1 MGEKQGCALSVMLAA
16 VLAFGI
22 ASPVSAS
29 LPTSPETTPPISA
42 ASQLLDAV
50 PPALPSPFAASLEMP
65 SLSPGAR
72 ICWPR
77 TPTGPRSYFG
87 ARYYRAS
94 HGRFTAVDPVYTWRE
109 NLVDPQRWNRYA
121 YGRNNPLRYVDP
133 DGRETRLQVQLS
145 PLQARFLA
153 RPAPLPPGATG
164 WQKALHALAVMG
176 WALNPGGIMPAPAV
190 MAIPEAAV
198 AGAAATAGSEAAQGG
213 ARGVGFLVTEGGDAI
228 PVPRGATGP
237 VPVVNPGGKTTGFAF
252 TEGSGGPGLD
262 PKVTGVRV
270 MDPVPPRGASPGYPN
285 GYVAFENA
293 AGQGV
298 NPATGRTV
306 PNADPTRHV
315 PLSPKP
321 ER

>member
-87 ARYYRAS
+87 ARYYQAKLA
-94 HGRFTAVDPVYTWRE
+94 RFTTVDPVYTWRE

-133 DGRETRLQVQLS
+133 DGRAVVKVNVPPPPRSSNYLLHSLYQLWID
-145 PLQARFLA
+145 FVYLA
-153 RPAPLPPGATG
+153 PPAGVLTISEGSVVRGVTPFQTG
-164 WQKALHALAVMG
+164 KFKDLKRWSLSRDGLDIDHQ
-176 WALNPGGIMPAPAV
+176 PSR
-190 MAIPEAAV
+190 AAML
-198 AGAAATAGSEAAQGG
+198 EAAQDAKGG
-213 ARGVGFLVTEGGDAI
+213 PLTATEARA
-228 PVPRGATGP
+228 
-237 VPVVNPGGKTTGFAF
+237 VVD
-252 TEGSGGPGLD
+252 EGSSVAVPEQVHRAGPTYGGRNTPTQIAADKADLRAAAARDADAMVG
-262 PKVTGVRV
+262 
-270 MDPVPPRGASPGYPN
+270 
-285 GYVAFENA
+285 NA
-293 AGQGV
+293 A
-298 NPATGRTV
+298 
-306 PNADPTRHV
+306 
-315 PLSPKP
+315 PKDKAAAQSAA
-321 ER
+321 ERIKKGE